1 MKKIILSATVAFTFL
16 VTTNAFAQQGFGTN
30 KPDKSAAVDIVSSK
44 RGLLIPRV
52 ALTSTDSNNLQSGP
66 IANPAH
72 SLFVYNTA
80 TAGSGATAVT
90 PGFYYWERDDASLAG
105 TNWAGKWVRFTSTN
119 NERDVIVQA
128 DPNGNI
134 DIPAATYDANG
145 VKTYNV
151 SVKGGSKEG
160 QVLVTKVEGGTTST
174 VWIDPNEF
182 VKDVVDAKNG
192 LTYVPAA
199 NAGDKNT
206 IKLGGTLTEKTI
218 IATDNGNTLSITGL
232 ENVTAPADTDTIL
245 IMDANGVLK
254 TTSKSNLF
262 DAKNLTLA
270 TELSFVTGDGVG
282 AVLKDV
288 QIGIKDKSVGAGKLD
303 ATGQTEGHV
312 ATVNADGTVSY
323 EPITP
328 GSLTGKETLSTDGII
343 VVGANETSATANSIA
358 EAVLTPTY
366 LKIKDASITT
376 LQIENGTIKSE
387 DMHSEGNSKVLVTDA
402 SGLVTWVDQKDL
414 GNKDGYIFD
423 APLEKSAGT
432 ANNTGGTDYSVSIK
446 TASAT
451 TLGVVKEAATAPT
464 VSINAAGELAVDLT
478 NTTLSGDVTGPLNAT
493 TVGKIQGT
501 QVSSTA
507 PTTTNNVLK
516 FDGTSWAPG
525 KLDGGDITGA
535 ALTSTTLKVTPDANN
550 ALLEALKI
558 EVKPGTIGQVLTTTG
573 TAGSEVATWATPNSL
588 VTVNN
593 GLNKETNEEIR
604 LGGALMEPTI
614 ITAGATNTLAIQG
627 LEKVADAKANKV
639 VVVEEGTG
647 ILRTGERVVSGTN
660 ANIAANA
667 GYSFYVPEVIVNI
680 TLADAD
686 QSIVFPAAASAK
698 GQVINI
704 KIANRTED
712 HTGYLTVGDTYG
724 GMPFQGWIVK
734 SNGTDWVI
742 VGRN

>member
-16 VTTNAFAQQGFGTN
+16 VTSNAFAQQGFGTN
-30 KPDKSAAVDIVSSK
+30 QPDKSAAVEIMSTK

-52 ALTSTDSNNLQSGP
+52 DLKETGDQYP
-66 IANPAH
+66 IPVGTAPAT
-72 SLFVYNTA
+72 SLFVYNKA
-80 TAGSGATAVT
+80 TAGDVT
-90 PGFYYWERDDASLAG
+90 PGFYYWE
-105 TNWAGKWVRFTSTN
+105 NNKWVRFVSETS
-119 NERDVIVQA
+119 EKIVTVSA
-128 DPNGNI
+128 GENVKVTPATTGNTT
-134 DIPAATYDANG
+134 DYA
-145 VKTYNV
+145 V

-232 ENVTAPADTDTIL
+232 DKVATPADTDTIL

-254 TTSKSNLF
+254 TTSKSTLF
-262 DAKNLTLA
+262 DAKNLTLEN
-270 TELSFVTGDGVG
+270 ELSFVTGDGVG

-303 ATGQTEGHV
+303 GTGQTKGHV
-312 ATVNADGTVSY
+312 ATVNGDGTVSY
-323 EPITP
+323 QPITP
-328 GSLTGKETLSTDGII
+328 GSLTDKKTLSTDGII
-343 VVGANETSATANSIA
+343 VVGADETSATASAIA
-358 EAVLTPTY
+358 DAVLTPTY

-376 LQIENGTIKSE
+376 QQIKDGTIKSE
-387 DMHSEGNSKVLVTDA
+387 DMFSEGNSKVLVTDTT
-402 SGLVTWVDQKDL
+402 GNVTWVDQKDL
-414 GNKDGYIFD
+414 GNKDGYTFD
-423 APLEKSAGT
+423 APLEKNTGV
-432 ANNTGGTDYSVSIK
+432 ANSTGGTDYSVSIK
-446 TASAT
+446 TASET

-478 NTTLSGDVTGPLNAT
+478 NTKLSGDVTGPLNAT
-493 TVGKIQGT
+493 TVGAIQGT
-501 QVSSTA
+501 PVAATA

-516 FDGTSWAPG
+516 FDGESWTPG

-535 ALTSTTLKVTPDANN
+535 ALTSTTLKVTPDTNK
-550 ALLEALKI
+550 ALLEALTI

-573 TAGSEVATWATPNSL
+573 DAGSEVATWATPNSL

-593 GLNKETNEEIR
+593 GLNKETSDEIR
-604 LGGALMEPTI
+604 LGGALIAPTV
-614 ITAGATNTLAIQG
+614 ITAGVTNTLAIKG

-647 ILRTGERVVSGTN
+647 VLRTGERLVSGTN
-660 ANIAANA
+660 ADIAANA
-667 GYSFYVPEVIVNI
+667 GYSFYVPEVVINI

-686 QSIVFPAAASAK
+686 QAITFPAAADAK

-704 KIANRTED
+704 KIANRDEN
-712 HTGYLTVGDTYG
+712 HAGYLTVGDTYG

-734 SNGTDWVI
+734 SNGTNWVI

>member
-30 KPDKSAAVDIVSSK
+30 QPDKSAAVEIMSTK

-52 ALTSTDSNNLQSGP
+52 DLKATGDQFP
-66 IANPAH
+66 IPVGTAPAT
-72 SLFVYNTA
+72 SLFVYNKA
-80 TAGSGATAVT
+80 TAGDVT
-90 PGFYYWERDDASLAG
+90 PGFYYWE
-105 TNWAGKWVRFTSTN
+105 NNKWVRFVSETSEKTVTVSAGEN
-119 NERDVIVQA
+119 VKVT
-128 DPNGNI
+128 PVTTGNTT
-134 DIPAATYDANG
+134 DYA
-145 VKTYNV
+145 V

-160 QVLVTKVEGGTTST
+160 QVLVTKVENGTTST

-182 VKDVVDAKNG
+182 VKDTFEVKNG
-192 LTYVPAA
+192 LTYEAVP
-199 NAGDKNT
+199 NGKDI
-206 IKLGGTLTEKTI
+206 IKLGGDLTEKTI
-218 IATDNGNTLSITGL
+218 IGTSNEKTLSIKGL
-232 ENVTAPADTDTIL
+232 ENVTAPADADTIL

-262 DAKNLTLA
+262 DAKNLTLEN
-270 TELSFVTGDGVG
+270 ELSFVTGDGVG

-303 ATGQTEGHV
+303 GTGATAGNV
-312 ATVNADGTVSY
+312 ATVNANGTVSY
-323 EPITP
+323 QPITP

-343 VVGANETSATANSIA
+343 VVGANEASATANSIA
-358 EAVLTPTY
+358 DAVLTPTY
-366 LKIKDASITT
+366 LKIKNESITT
-376 LQIENGTIKSE
+376 KQIENGTIKSE
-387 DMHSEGNSKVLVTDA
+387 DMHSEGDSKVLVTDEN
-402 SGLVTWVDQKDL
+402 GKVTWVDQKDL
-414 GNKDGYIFD
+414 GNKDGYTFD
-423 APLEKSAGT
+423 APLVKSAGT
-432 ANNTGGTDYSVSIK
+432 ANGTGGTDYTVSIK
-446 TASAT
+446 TASET

-464 VSINAAGELAVDLT
+464 VSINTDGELAVDLT
-478 NTTLSGDVTGPLNAT
+478 NTKLSGDVTGPLNAT
-493 TVGKIQGT
+493 TVGAIQGT
-501 QVSSTA
+501 PVSNTA
-507 PTTTNNVLK
+507 PTATNNVLK
-516 FDGTSWAPG
+516 YDGASWTPG

-535 ALTSTTLKVTPDANN
+535 ALTSTTLNVTPSTNK
-550 ALLEALKI
+550 ALLEALTI

-573 TAGSEVATWATPNSL
+573 DAGSEVASWATPNSL

-593 GLNKETNEEIR
+593 GLNKDTKEEIR
-604 LGGALMEPTI
+604 LGGDLMEPTI
-614 ITAGATNTLAIQG
+614 ITADATNTLAIKG
-627 LEKVADAKANKV
+627 LERVADAKANKV

-647 ILRTGERVVSGTN
+647 VLRTGERLVSGTN
-660 ANIAANA
+660 ADIAANA
-667 GYSFYVPEVIVNI
+667 GYSFYVPEVVVNI

-686 QSIVFPAAASAK
+686 QRIVFPAAASAK